1 MFPSSDAT
9 AEETTAL
16 EGTAFEAAEFEAP
29 VFQATVFEATVTL
42 PANLHARPAG
52 KLAQAAGRF
61 SSTIRLRHGG
71 KSVNPAG
78 VLAVMSLGATA
89 GTTVTIHAEGA
100 DAELAVRTLTEVLNQ
115 AE

>member
-1 MFPSSDAT
+1 MFPSSDGESGVLAV
-9 AEETTAL
+9 
-16 EGTAFEAAEFEAP
+16 GGFES
-29 VFQATVFEATVTL
+29 TVTL

-61 SSTIRLRHGG
+61 AGTTIRLRHGG
-71 KSVNPAG
+71 RSVNPLS

-89 GTTVTIHAEGA
+89 GSAVTVNAEGP
-100 DAELAVRTLTEVLNQ
+100 DAEQAVRTLTEVLSQ